1 MRSQSPTHDEPTHD
15 GPTHDQ
21 APNAA
26 CVNGRFVGSLSPAGA
41 AGPAEAVGR
50 AEAAGFDLRSWVL
63 DRGLHFGDGLF
74 ETIACRRGRPR
85 FLPDHLERLAHGCE
99 RLQIEFQSLE
109 ALREEIARLAAGA
122 ERALL
127 KVLVTRGPATARGY
141 APQGDERPSR
151 IVLRY
156 GWPREDPRHAAE
168 GVAVRIADL
177 ALGENPRLAG
187 LKHLNR
193 LELVLARSELRG
205 SPFLEALLLSS
216 SGQLISGTMTNVF
229 VVLGT
234 EIKTPRVDRCGVAGV
249 MRRVVMR
256 AAAEE
261 GLEVEEALL
270 TRSDLDSAREV
281 FLTNARIGIWP
292 VRAVHSRTLAPGSIT
307 RRLQERI
314 EPWLEGGTA

>member
-1 MRSQSPTHDEPTHD
+1 MRPQSPIGDE
-15 GPTHDQ
+15 

-26 CVNGRFVGSLSPAGA
+26 WVNGRPIEGESPDQSAEPDQSAGLDARSL
-41 AGPAEAVGR
+41 
-50 AEAAGFDLRSWVL
+50 VL

-74 ETIACRRGRPR
+74 ETIACRHGRPR
-85 FLPDHLERLAHGCE
+85 FLPDHLDRLARGCE
-99 RLQIEFQSLE
+99 RLQIEFRSLG
-109 ALREEIARLAAGA
+109 ALREEIARLAAGT

-141 APQGDERPSR
+141 APQGDECPSR
-151 IVLRY
+151 ILLRY
-156 GWPREDPRHAAE
+156 DWPHDDPCHAAQ

-205 SPFLEALLLSS
+205 SPFIEALLLSS
-216 SGQLISGTMTNVF
+216 SGRLVSGTMTNVF
-229 VVLGT
+229 LVLGT
-234 EIKTPRVDRCGVAGV
+234 EIKTPRLDRCGVAGV

-261 GLEVEEALL
+261 GFEVQEALL
-270 TRSDLDSAREV
+270 TRADLDSAQEV

-292 VRAVHSRTLAPGSIT
+292 VRAVHSRALAPGPVT

-314 EPWLEGGTA
+314 EPWLEGEGT